1 MSQASPPGGRT
12 ISIDQLT
19 DLREKTDAISQYI
32 QGQLAAHLET
42 IRPLLSPRWVL
53 GTHVEAG
60 EGDVLPGAD
69 HAFDRLIEEYQT
81 HHGRPFSLA
90 RDVDGDPIKI
100 DERLDLHPWEY
111 KAEIG
116 EEGKLVNV
124 TSPLRWVLNYRSGYS
139 PGRLREHVI
148 ERKNLDRD
156 DAQRFVVSAL
166 VLRALFEKYEGV
178 RNLLTDLRFTIH
190 TEPYDG
196 LGELPVVSISSCV
209 PSFRPADDVV
219 IQATKF
225 SGVSAFIEVVDTE
238 AVKSL
243 DDPIRAKIEEIL
255 G

>member
-1 MSQASPPGGRT
+1 MSQANPPGGRT
-12 ISIDQLT
+12 LSIEQLAE
-19 DLREKTDAISQYI
+19 LREKTDAISQHI

-42 IRPLLSPRWVL
+42 IRSLLSPRWVL

-69 HAFDRLIEEYQT
+69 RAFDRLIEEYQT
-81 HHGRPFSLA
+81 HHGRPFSLP
-90 RDVDGDPIKI
+90 RDLQGDPIKI

-111 KAEIG
+111 KTVVG
-116 EEGKLVNV
+116 EEGKEV
-124 TSPLRWVLNYRSGYS
+124 TVTAPLRWVLNYRSGYS
-139 PGRLREHVI
+139 PGRLREHVV

-156 DAQRFVVSAL
+156 DAQRFVVSSL
-166 VLRALFEKYEGV
+166 VLKALFEKYEGL
-178 RNLLTDLRFTIH
+178 RNLLRDLRFTLH

-196 LGELPVVSISSCV
+196 LGELPLVSISSCV

-219 IQATKF
+219 LQATKF
-225 SGVSAFIEVVDTE
+225 SGVPAFIEVVDTE